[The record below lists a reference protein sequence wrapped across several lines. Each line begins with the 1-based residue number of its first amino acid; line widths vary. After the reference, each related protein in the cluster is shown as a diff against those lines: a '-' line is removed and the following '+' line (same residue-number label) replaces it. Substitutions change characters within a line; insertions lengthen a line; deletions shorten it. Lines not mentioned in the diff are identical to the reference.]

1 MRPDEK
7 KRISITIDPDLLKKL
22 DEARGRVPR
31 SAYIEDLIREALKQ
45 EMEEQ

>member
-1 MRPDEK
+1 MQAEEK
-7 KRISITIDPDLLKKL
+7 ERITITIDPDLLKKL

-45 EMEEQ
+45 QASS